1 MALSTRSRGPLT
13 CLSLCTTAGELV
25 AERQA
30 APVPRSAVR
39 PAALVGKVFRG
50 SNVVDR
56 GLLTRKQLRSTA
68 WRRLRQ
74 DVYADADLL
83 ITHRVLTS
91 AVGLVLPVGAGFGG
105 RSAAGLWG
113 VTDLVGPEDPVEV
126 VLPGGMRWNAGN
138 GVRCRRM
145 LPAQQLVQAG
155 RWRCTSPVDTAV
167 DILRFERRDEGVVVL
182 DHLVHEGMVRL
193 GHVRAAVRDLAPCFG
208 AERARV
214 AAARADGLAE
224 SQQETR
230 LRLLMLD
237 GGLPPVVAQFRVFD
251 DHGLVGRVDFALPE
265 LRLAI
270 EYDGLWHAERAAF
283 MSDRRR
289 LDRLTAAGWTVL
301 HVTAEDMRH
310 PARLV
315 VRIRAAI
322 ARLHE
327 AAEAR

>member
-1 MALSTRSRGPLT
+1 VDNRTSGILERHAAL
-13 CLSLCTTAGELV
+13 
-25 AERQA
+25 
-30 APVPRSAVR
+30 VPR
-39 PAALVGKVFRG
+39 PAARPSALAGRVFRG
-50 SNVVDR
+50 SRVVAD
-56 GLLTRKQLRSTA
+56 GILTRKQLRSSA
-68 WRRLRQ
+68 WVRLRQ
-74 DVYADADLL
+74 DVYADVALP

-91 AVGLVLPVGAGFGG
+91 AVGLVLPEGAGFGG

-113 VTDLVGPEDPVEV
+113 VTDLAGPEDPVEV
-126 VLPGGMRWNAGN
+126 LLPAGTRWNAGN
-138 GVRCRRM
+138 GVRCRSL

-155 RWRCTSPVDTAV
+155 RWRATSPVDTAV
-167 DILRFERRDEGVVVL
+167 DILRFVRRDESVVVL
-182 DHLVHEGMVRL
+182 DHLVHAGMVAL
-193 GHVRAAVRDLAPCFG
+193 EDVRGAVREIPPCFG
-208 AERARV
+208 AVRARE

-237 GGLPPVVAQFRVFD
+237 AGLPLPVAQFRVRD
-251 DHGLVGRVDFALPE
+251 DQGFVARVDFAFPE

-283 MSDRRR
+283 MADRRR

-322 ARLHE
+322 SRQQAR
-327 AAEAR
+327 AEAR